1 MNCRD
6 MLIFKAIQN
15 GYNPYCKSTDK
26 GARRVSEDMR
36 IKAAGVTLPARQTQ
50 SRKIMIR
57 QMRAPAAVKSHRD
70 VLAIENFEV
79 VVRKSSKLSLGA
91 VVSVLI
97 SAIVLAMIV
106 FSGAQINEGMR
117 TNAELS
123 KRYEQIVSENRVLEL
138 ELEAKNN
145 VAVIEDIAKNDLG
158 MIKMSTAEQKY
169 VSLGAEDSVE
179 NYAEADEHISV
190 GTTLLNTFSDILEYL
205 D

>member
-1 MNCRD
+1 
-6 MLIFKAIQN
+6 
-15 GYNPYCKSTDK
+15 
-26 GARRVSEDMR
+26 
-36 IKAAGVTLPARQTQ
+36 
-50 SRKIMIR
+50 
-57 QMRAPAAVKSHRD
+57 
-70 VLAIENFEV
+70 
-79 VVRKSSKLSLGA
+79 
-91 VVSVLI
+91 
-97 SAIVLAMIV
+97 
-106 FSGAQINEGMR
+106 MR

-190 GTTLLNTFSDILEYL
+190 GTKLLNTFSDILEYL